1 MGDRRNVE
9 SDEAPRVLLGNLA
22 PIMVIGMAR
31 LLAEEGAEVIG
42 QERHPAKIVSAAGET
57 RPDIVVLDLTTEGA
71 RELGGRVQSVSPET
85 QVILCDSGEGALEV
99 LDPGATSARRV
110 AVDGSEG
117 LRMELA
123 TATNRKTPR

>member
-1 MGDRRNVE
+1 M
-9 SDEAPRVLLGNLA
+9 LLGNLA

-57 RPDIVVLDLTTEGA
+57 QPDIVVLDLTTEGA

-85 QVILCDSGEGALEV
+85 QVILCDSGEGALEDSYGWAPCLSEV
-99 LDPGATSARRV
+99 PWATRRV
-110 AVDGSEG
+110 RRSWIACANG
-117 LRMELA
+117 
-123 TATNRKTPR
+123 

>member
-1 MGDRRNVE
+1 M
-9 SDEAPRVLLGNLA
+9 LLGNLA

-85 QVILCDSGEGALEV
+85 KVILCDSGRRCAGGARSGLRH
-99 LDPGATSARRV
+99 GAPSGRRRV
-110 AVDGSEG
+110 
-117 LRMELA
+117 
-123 TATNRKTPR
+123 